1 MAILDKKSRVVLTD
15 PIMAT
20 NPISLQVLGICSA
33 LAVTVQVQTAF
44 VMTLAVVA
52 VLAASNT
59 IISLLRNNIPSK
71 VRIIVQLSVIASLVI
86 VIDQLLKAF
95 MYDMSRQLSVFVAL
109 IITNC
114 IVMGRAEAFAM
125 QNGPWLSA
133 LDGFGN
139 ALGYSVILLGVAFIR
154 EPLGA
159 GTFFGYE
166 ILPTADNPGMFGWY
180 YQPNGMLLLS
190 PSAFFII
197 GLFIWAIRSWKSE
210 QVEEIEY
217 EISSNVQYKE
227 AM

>member
-125 QNGPWLSA
+125 QNGPKDSFI
-133 LDGFGN
+133 DGVGNGLGYGGILISVAFFRELFGN
-139 ALGYSVILLGVAFIR
+139 GTVYGIEVVPSYLYQMGYTNMGLMVLAPGAFII
-154 EPLGA
+154 LGLIVWAHRIFA
-159 GTFFGYE
+159 G
-166 ILPTADNPGMFGWY
+166 I
-180 YQPNGMLLLS
+180 
-190 PSAFFII
+190 
-197 GLFIWAIRSWKSE
+197 
-210 QVEEIEY
+210 EEE
-217 EISSNVQYKE
+217 
-227 AM
+227 